1 MIELTI
7 EYVYLFEK
15 ESMRVLPSVPSIGR
29 EVQED
34 FVYRKLNKW
43 SRGI

>member
-1 MIELTI
+1 MKNE
-7 EYVYLFEK
+7 YLFEQ
-15 ESMRVLPSVPSIGR
+15 ESMRVLPPVPFIGR